1 MHALNGG
8 AGRRMAG
15 TAVTA
20 AIGAALLL
28 PAVPASAAQATPVTG
43 VGNAVAVQAAQA
55 PTAPAVAAK
64 GSEYKYHYTY
74 RVIRKTTP
82 AEVSFK
88 KMNKIMNGVFPI
100 KGMPKTVKKNQK
112 ICLKMVK
119 DCNPV
124 RVTAVGKTYFT
135 LKSLPGHLEGAGK
148 IITFK
153 LVKKNGYLVL
163 DVSAHGPKAVWQ
175 KHPITDKSN
184 RLFARGMWGAYA
196 VNLAKAAEYNLV

>member
-1 MHALNGG
+1 MYALNGG
-8 AGRRMAG
+8 AGKRMAG
-15 TAVTA
+15 TAVAA

-28 PAVPASAAQATPVTG
+28 PAVPASAAPAAP
-43 VGNAVAVQAAQA
+43 AAQA
-55 PTAPAVAAK
+55 APAVAAK
-64 GSEYKYHYTY
+64 GGEYTYHYTY

>member
-1 MHALNGG
+1 MQVLNGG
-8 AGRRMAG
+8 RGGRVAG
-15 TAVTA
+15 TAVA
-20 AIGAALLL
+20 AVVGAALLL
-28 PAVPASAAQATPVTG
+28 PALPAAAADTTG
-43 VGNAVAVQAAQA
+43 TNAVAAQSARASAVPMAAA
-55 PTAPAVAAK
+55 GK
-64 GSEYKYHYTY
+64 SEYKYHFTY
-74 RVIRKTTP
+74 RVIRKTTS

-124 RVTAVGKTYFT
+124 RVTAIGKTSFT

-148 IITFK
+148 YITFK

-175 KHPITDKSN
+175 KHPLTEKSN
-184 RLFARGMWGAYA
+184 RLFAKGMWGAYA

>member
-1 MHALNGG
+1 MNEEIHKIMRDINGG
-8 AGRRMAG
+8 MGKRVAG

-20 AIGAALLL
+20 ALGAALLL
-28 PAVPASAAQATPVTG
+28 PAVPASAAPAAGAQNAAATT
-43 VGNAVAVQAAQA
+43 
-55 PTAPAVAAK
+55 AVAAK
-64 GSEYKYHYTY
+64 ADYKYHFTY

-100 KGMPKTVKKNQK
+100 KGMPKTVKQGQK

-124 RVTAVGKTYFT
+124 KVTKVGKTYFT

-148 IITFK
+148 NITFK
-153 LVKKNGYLVL
+153 LVKRNGYLVL
-163 DVSAHGPKAVWQ
+163 DVTASGPKAVWQ
-175 KHPITDKSN
+175 KHPLTEKGN
-184 RLFARGMWGAYA
+184 RLFAKGMWGAYA

>member
-8 AGRRMAG
+8 AGKRMAG

-28 PAVPASAAQATPVTG
+28 PAVPASAAPAAATQNV
-43 VGNAVAVQAAQA
+43 AAVQTAQA
-55 PTAPAVAAK
+55 PAAATAAAK
-64 GSEYKYHYTY
+64 GEYKYHFTY

-148 IITFK
+148 YITFK

-175 KHPITDKSN
+175 KHPLTEKSN
-184 RLFARGMWGAYA
+184 RLFAKGMWGAYA